1 MKISRSERF
10 CGRPDYEEKR
20 LEPRIS
26 EQLHLHMIEK
36 DVSRCH
42 TLVLCVKYS
51 ARDEKTARSIFFCV
65 TYRRI
70 EVTRR
75 LSHPISLDVDWP
87 RVEKRNLSEMQI

>member
-1 MKISRSERF
+1 MLRAAGDERLCEFLTKWRENGVKISRSERF

-36 DVSRCH
+36 DVSRWTCH

-51 ARDEKTARSIFFCV
+51 AQDEKTARSIFFCHV
-65 TYRRI
+65 
-70 EVTRR
+70 
-75 LSHPISLDVDWP
+75 S
-87 RVEKRNLSEMQI
+87 